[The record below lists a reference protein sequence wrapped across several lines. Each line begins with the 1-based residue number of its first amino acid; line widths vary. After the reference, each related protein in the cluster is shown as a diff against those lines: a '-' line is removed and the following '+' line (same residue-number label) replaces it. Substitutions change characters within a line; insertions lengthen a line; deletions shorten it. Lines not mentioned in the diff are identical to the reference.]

1 MEFGNAYLLLAFT
14 VICVV
19 SSSTQNLE
27 LVDKIDKLE
36 LSVFGEN
43 PCQNCMVE
51 QQIKYLEL
59 VLMKI
64 LAMDLAD
71 QSVNWSNN
79 FAFALAS
86 AVMSFGFNLTVAVL
100 RICYTNRVNRK
111 FKKWEGSEELKFLRK
126 LERMQFPPATD
137 YEMVILPERW

>member
-19 SSSTQNLE
+19 SSSAQNSE
-27 LVDKIDKLE
+27 LVDKIDQLE
-36 LSVFGEN
+36 LSVFGKN
-43 PCQNCMVE
+43 PCQNCTVE

-59 VLMKI
+59 VLMNI

-79 FAFALAS
+79 FAFSLAS
-86 AVMSFGFNLTVAVL
+86 AVMSFSFNLTVAVL
-100 RICYTNRVNRK
+100 GICYTNRVNRK
-111 FKKWEGSEELKFLRK
+111 FKRWEESEELKFLRQ
-126 LERMQFPPATD
+126 LERMQFPLTAD
-137 YEMVILPERW
+137 YEMVMLPERQ

>member
-1 MEFGNAYLLLAFT
+1 M
-14 VICVV
+14 ICVV
-19 SSSTQNLE
+19 PSSAQNLE

-36 LSVFGEN
+36 LSVFGKN

-64 LAMDLAD
+64 SAMDLAD

-86 AVMSFGFNLTVAVL
+86 RIMSLAL
-100 RICYTNRVNRK
+100 I
-111 FKKWEGSEELKFLRK
+111 
-126 LERMQFPPATD
+126 
-137 YEMVILPERW
+137 